1 MREAQAVGENPGR
14 PMPEYTK
21 KEKRACMYYHVAA
34 NSKELNQA
42 GQYYAAH
49 NHSLEGFAAKT
60 APAKK

>member
-1 MREAQAVGENPGR
+1 MGENHGR
-14 PMPEYTK
+14 QMHEHTK
-21 KEKRACMYYHVAA
+21 KEKRACMHYHVAA

-49 NHSLEGFAAKT
+49 SLEGFAAKT